1 MTAGESGEE
10 ESGVRGE
17 DEEPGGSRAEEKR
30 ASVEARRPEAILKYE
45 DMAAKHR
52 SKGTTPAT
60 KFLGLFIV
68 LV

>member
-1 MTAGESGEE
+1 MRNQVAAIHKA
-10 ESGVRGE
+10 
-17 DEEPGGSRAEEKR
+17 AEEKR
-30 ASVEARRPEAILKYE
+30 ASVEAARREAILKYE